1 MYSIYLFLHINCLIP
16 GKAVSS
22 RAQDYYDGFPVH
34 VMKMLYRRLRLQF
47 YTLIVLGPMSM
58 DEVDPK
64 YLMPLFDRLFCCLP
78 ERLRKKLRCNLE
90 FKDPEV
96 CVLFPVTSCLYCS
109 LSA

>member
-1 MYSIYLFLHINCLIP
+1 
-16 GKAVSS
+16 
-22 RAQDYYDGFPVH
+22 
-34 VMKMLYRRLRLQF
+34 
-47 YTLIVLGPMSM
+47 M